1 MVYKLLSDECSYGYL
16 ASSISRLAI
25 NHMSPRL
32 STHTTHLTAPEP
44 SPSDQRA
51 RAAAELATYMRQH
64 LNRTPAQPPAVDGWL
79 ATAIGWGAGGVLSA
93 ILIAYAWVD
102 LRPRPKTQPVMAIVA
117 GERLTVPVEW
127 MGPQADPTLGDDH
140 LVRLRFSWPD
150 LGRAQMG
157 SPDTIHVT
165 LSPADQT
172 NDPAKQLVLWSRFL
186 SSTAWSNPG
195 GLVLR
200 QFRKNTPFE
209 NDELYVSVPDGRDFA
224 ALCPLDRNGPEE
236 PCRVRL
242 RHGPFDMAVRLPRD
256 ALAQWET
263 LVPALKAKVD
273 AIRR

>member
-1 MVYKLLSDECSYGYL
+1 
-16 ASSISRLAI
+16 
-25 NHMSPRL
+25 
-32 STHTTHLTAPEP
+32 
-44 SPSDQRA
+44 
-51 RAAAELATYMRQH
+51 MRRH
-64 LNRTPAQPPAVDGWL
+64 LNRPPLAPEAADIWL
-79 ATAIGWGAGGVLSA
+79 ASAIGWGVGGILSA
-93 ILIAYAWVD
+93 IIIAYAWVD
-102 LRPRPKTQPVMAIVA
+102 LRPRAKTLPITATVA
-117 GERLTVPVEW
+117 GQALTIPIEW
-127 MGPQADPTLGDDH
+127 IGPQAAPALADDS

-157 SPDTIHVT
+157 SPDTIHIT
-165 LSPADQT
+165 LSPADEN

-224 ALCPLDRNGPEE
+224 ALCPLDRAGPEE

-242 RHGPFDMAVRLPRD
+242 RHGPFDLAVRLPRD

-263 LVPALKAKVD
+263 LVPAMKAKVD
-273 AIRR
+273 AARH